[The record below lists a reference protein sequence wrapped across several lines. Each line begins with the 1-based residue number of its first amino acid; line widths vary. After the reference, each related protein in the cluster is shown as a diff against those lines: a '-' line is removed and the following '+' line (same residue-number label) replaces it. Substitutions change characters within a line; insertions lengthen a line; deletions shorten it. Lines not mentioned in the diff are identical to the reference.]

1 MFSKYLNYN
10 FGKYNVILNN
20 WVKNHLLGLF
30 VFNTILIILV
40 LLNTAQYFKPF
51 FYLGINSIFFIS
63 LLLAIFLLGVKSKA
77 MFLITLLF
85 LLFGVFLKIVKIDIW
100 ADRASIYFYQSFMLG
115 VILLLSDKN

>member
-115 VILLLSDKN
+115 VVLLLSDKN